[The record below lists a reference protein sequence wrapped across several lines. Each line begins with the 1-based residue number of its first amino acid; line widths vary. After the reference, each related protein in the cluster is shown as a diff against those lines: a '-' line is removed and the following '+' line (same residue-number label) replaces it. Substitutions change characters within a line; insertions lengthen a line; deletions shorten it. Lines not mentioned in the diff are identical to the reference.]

1 MGRFQVAGAGA
12 GAWIVALVMALTAA
26 PAFAAAERRAD
37 IRLEGELSRQNH
49 ETYVE
54 LPFAVPPETGRLTVV
69 FRHDGAGD
77 RTTIDLGLRDPD
89 RFRGWSG
96 GARDRFTVA
105 ETDATPA
112 YLPGP
117 LPAGT
122 WNLVLGVPN
131 LRPGVTTTYVAEI
144 WLDPQGAPS
153 VGLTEAPLRQGP
165 AWWRGDP
172 HAHSGHSD
180 GSCRSRL
187 GVRIPCPVFR
197 VVETAAAR
205 GLDFI
210 ALTEHNAVSHTQA
223 LRELQP
229 YFDDILLIPGREL
242 TTFQGHANLLGLTA
256 PLEFRLGAP
265 GAADLD
271 RVLDRAGAL
280 GATVSVNH
288 PRMPSGEAC
297 MGCGWQAQI
306 DWSKV
311 HAIEVLNGGA
321 MAAFGGRAESPLS
334 GVGFWEGLLDQGHRL
349 TAIGGSDSHDPD
361 RPVEAPGALGRP
373 ATVIHAASLSQSDLM
388 AGLRAGRVFI
398 DLGHPGLKRLDLE
411 AAAAGRTALMGGALD
426 APAGASIAFRVAI
439 EGASG
444 ARIEVV
450 ESGGVRELLPAQ
462 AGEQID
468 QTFTRRSDGQ
478 RRWLRINLRD
488 ESGSLLAIGNP
499 IYLNWGDA
507 P

>member
-1 MGRFQVAGAGA
+1 MGRFRITGA
-12 GAWIVALVMALTAA
+12 GAWIVALMVALSGASTAA
-26 PAFAAAERRAD
+26 AQERSAD
-37 IRLEGELSRQNH
+37 LRLEGELTRRNH

-54 LPFAVPPETGRLTVV
+54 LPFAVPPGTGRLTVV
-69 FRHDGAGD
+69 FRHDGADD
-77 RTTIDLGLRDPD
+77 RTTIDLGLRDPQ
-89 RFRGWSG
+89 RLRGWSG

-122 WNLVLGVPN
+122 WNLILGVPN
-131 LRPGVTTTYVAEI
+131 LRPDVTTAYVAEI
-144 WLDPQGAPS
+144 WLDPAEATPS
-153 VGLTEAPLRQGP
+153 ALSDAPLAQGP
-165 AWWRGDP
+165 AWWRGDL
-172 HAHSGHSD
+172 HVHSGHSD
-180 GSCRSRL
+180 GTCRSR
-187 GVRIPCPVFR
+187 GGARIPCPIFR
-197 VVETAAAR
+197 IVETAAER

-210 ALTEHNAVSHTQA
+210 ALTEHNAASQA
-223 LRELQP
+223 QGLRELQP

-242 TTFQGHANLLGLTA
+242 TTFQGHANLLGLSA

-271 RVLDRAGAL
+271 MVLDRAASL
-280 GATVSVNH
+280 GATVSINH

-297 MGCGWQAQI
+297 MGCGWQAQT

-334 GVGFWEGLLDQGHRL
+334 GIGFWESLLDEGHRL

-361 RPVEAPGALGRP
+361 RPVGEPGALGRP
-373 ATVIHAASLSQSDLM
+373 ATVIHAASLSQPDLM

-398 DLGHPGLKRLDLE
+398 DLGHPGLKRLELE
-411 AAAAGRTALMGGALD
+411 ATAGGRTARMGDELNA
-426 APAGASIAFRVAI
+426 
-439 EGASG
+439 ASG
-444 ARIEVV
+444 ALISFRVKVEGAPGARIQVV
-450 ESGGVRELLPAQ
+450 ESGGARELLPAQ
-462 AGEQID
+462 PGDQID

-478 RRWLRINLRD
+478 RRWLRIDLRD
-488 ESGSLLAIGNP
+488 AHGGLLALGNP
-499 IYLNWGDA
+499 IYLNWDDA

>member
-1 MGRFQVAGAGA
+1 MGRLLISGAR
-12 GAWIVALVMALTAA
+12 AWIVALAVAWTTA
-26 PAFAAAERRAD
+26 PAPAVAERPAD
-37 IRLEGELSRQNH
+37 IRLEGELNRQRH

-54 LPFAVPPETGRLTVV
+54 LPFAVPPGTGRLTVV
-69 FRHDGAGD
+69 FRHDGAAD
-77 RTTIDLGLRDPD
+77 RTTIDLGLRDPH

-105 ETDATPA
+105 EADATPA

-122 WNLVLGVPN
+122 WNLVMGVPN

-144 WLDPQGAPS
+144 WLDPEDAPFA
-153 VGLTEAPLRQGP
+153 GLSDAPLAPGP
-165 AWWRGDP
+165 AWWRGDL
-172 HAHSGHSD
+172 HVHSGHSD
-180 GSCRSRL
+180 GTCRSRR
-187 GVRIPCPVFR
+187 GAAVPCPLFR
-197 VVETAAAR
+197 VVQTAAER

-210 ALTEHNAVSHTQA
+210 ALTEHNAASHAQA

-242 TTFQGHANLLGLTA
+242 TTFQGHANLLGLIA

-271 RVLDRAGAL
+271 MVLDRATDL
-280 GATVSVNH
+280 GATISVNH

-297 MGCGWQAQI
+297 MGCGWQAQT

-361 RPVEAPGALGRP
+361 RSAGEAGALGRP

-388 AGLRAGRVFI
+388 AGLRAGRVFV
-398 DLGHPGLKRLDLE
+398 DLGLPGLKRLELE
-411 AAAAGRTALMGGALD
+411 AAAAGRTAAMGGALD
-426 APAGASIAFRVAI
+426 PADGALVSFRVTVD
-439 EGASG
+439 GAAG
-444 ARIEVV
+444 ARIEVI
-450 ESGGVRELLPAQ
+450 EPGGARELLPAQ
-462 AGEQID
+462 AGDPIV
-468 QTFTRRSDGQ
+468 QTFTRRSDGR
-478 RRWLRINLRD
+478 RRWLRINLRN
-488 ESGSLLAIGNP
+488 EHGALLAIGNP
-499 IYLNWGDA
+499 IYLNWGDT